1 MTDPSPLSVG
11 LALMLESK
19 EKRELIK
26 RLNYVKGQL
35 AGIEK
40 MINDGRDPEEIYIQ
54 LRSIES
60 AFQKS
65 ILQTFE
71 EQHRRALAK
80 VIVSELDSCPG
91 ACSHC
96 NDLEAIKKAFPRWTL
111 KQVLNAL
118 QNLRRKEV
126 KGDA

>member
-1 MTDPSPLSVG
+1 M
-11 LALMLESK
+11 
-19 EKRELIK
+19 RELRK

-35 AGIEK
+35 AGIDK
-40 MINDGRDPEEIYIQ
+40 MLDEGRDPAEIYAQ

-71 EQHRRALAK
+71 EQHRVALAK

-96 NDLEAIKKAFPRWTL
+96 NDLEAVKKAFPRWTL
-111 KQVLNAL
+111 GQVLDAL
-118 QNLRRKEV
+118 RSFRRKET
-126 KGDA
+126 KQDA